1 MQGGLNLYLKE
12 HFYAPLVSQCDYL
25 FEKCLQQLQVKLEN
39 ILKGSLDSFPSPS
52 TSMKIQIFDGKYCLR
67 CKGKTLLG
75 FVDKLLK
82 TMFFLITKFSSQ

>member
-39 ILKGSLDSFPSPS
+39 ILKGSLDLIPSPS
-52 TSMKIQIFDGKYCLR
+52 VKIQIIVGKVYLNC
-67 CKGKTLLG
+67 
-75 FVDKLLK
+75 
-82 TMFFLITKFSSQ
+82 

>member
-39 ILKGSLDSFPSPS
+39 ILKGSLDS
-52 TSMKIQIFDGKYCLR
+52 IQK
-67 CKGKTLLG
+67 
-75 FVDKLLK
+75 FVDITQQCFALLPVTSIKSSWTTSSSSNVSGFSVKLHQC
-82 TMFFLITKFSSQ
+82 F